1 MTSMKN
7 MVHYILL
14 MIIILLDNMFGIFV
28 LPVKTDD
35 KAYPYKKDP
44 KKPLN
49 LSGQL
54 HPPKGGCLTL
64 PR

>member
-1 MTSMKN
+1 
-7 MVHYILL
+7 